1 QAIQIWEKAGVPRH
15 SDVGAALSNLGL
27 VYSALD
33 RHVSAEEVLRRALE
47 IDEETLGP
55 NHPHTAGTLVNLA
68 TTLRKLDRRKEAQAC
83 EKRARAV
90 LEQNARENLTDLAVD
105 VQAYKR

>member
-1 QAIQIWEKAGVPRH
+1 M
-15 SDVGAALSNLGL
+15 
-27 VYSALD
+27 VYSAIGQHD
-33 RHVSAEEVLRRALE
+33 SAEVVLCCALE
-47 IDEETLGP
+47 VEEETLGP

-68 TTLRKLDRRKEAQAC
+68 ATLRKLDRRKEAQAC